1 MAKKKV
7 IKSASGN
14 YRANQKPLKDYP
26 EMTNTTNIRRTV
38 KGVIKGAPT
47 VNERKAELN
56 ATKTNNSS
64 DITRLSSYTNPMG
77 GTLKYIMSKKKGG
90 SITAL
95 DQVQRMHSKKK
106 K

>member
-1 MAKKKV
+1 MEKKKV

-47 VNERKAELN
+47 VNERRSELN
-56 ATKTNNSS
+56 ASKTTN
-64 DITRLSSYTNPMG
+64 SSYTNPMG

-90 SITAL
+90 PITAL

>member
-47 VNERKAELN
+47 VNERRAELN
-56 ATKTNNSS
+56 ATKTNV
-64 DITRLSSYTNPMG
+64 NPMG

-90 SITAL
+90 PI
-95 DQVQRMHSKKK
+95 KKK